1 MKPDEKKA
9 PKKKKSRLEQMLSI
23 STKKPE
29 AESIVKLYLSK
40 SIEGKISNPAQQ
52 EVKALEEQV
61 KMLKKDVNDLSSKNS
76 KVEWQL
82 EREVLID

>member
-1 MKPDEKKA
+1 
-9 PKKKKSRLEQMLSI
+9 MLSI
-23 STKKPE
+23 STKKPQ

-61 KMLKKDVNDLSSKNS
+61 SLLKKDVHNLNAKNS

-82 EREVLID
+82 EREVNT